1 MNRKKI
7 DYKLFDFNTFVFD
20 KKFIHHLK
28 SQEAN
33 LEYMQFVRTMNI
45 GKRGSVLS
53 MLVNT
58 NLLDLTNDDIT
69 DADTLKIISLKYADL
84 IYNHLI
90 EKEQLKELLVRK
102 ELFKFDDNNDRKA
115 YNPEIQNQFFAS
127 KENYT
132 EFFSEFNNLM
142 LDLFYLLIMIKN
154 SEGDFTLT
162 YKRMQDIFRFAKIDL
177 MYFDLL
183 SNDNNLEGV
192 IFNLVPF
199 FAMIIDDFEKM
210 LIKYNLNLSKRNM
223 NTDLVI
229 FKKMLEKSSKVQNRV
244 RFQKDLK
251 LNKSDYYRSAIFNL
265 FELNYDNL
273 KEIDNSQAFEM
284 EMRNSLRQL
293 LNFEFSYRAKFIRF
307 GGYKNSTKNKKKNE
321 TILLSDVEVFVDYKW
336 QFVTNHIWVQNNE
349 AWTEVANLLGEE
361 TIIKFSGV
369 VKEYNKNFDN
379 STVRDFTITD
389 IRDIKI
395 V

>member
-7 DYKLFDFNTFVFD
+7 DYKLFDLNTFAFYNRLA
-20 KKFIHHLK
+20 HHLK
-28 SQEAN
+28 IQETN

-45 GKRGSVLS
+45 GKRGAVLS
-53 MLVNT
+53 TLVNT
-58 NLLDLTNDDIT
+58 SLLDLTNDDIT
-69 DADTLKIISLKYADL
+69 DIDTLKTISLKYADL

-90 EKEQLKELLVRK
+90 EKENLKELLVRK

-115 YNPEIQNQFFAS
+115 YNPEIQKQFFAS

-132 EFFSEFNNLM
+132 EFLSEFNSSM

-162 YKRMQDIFRFAKIDL
+162 YKRIQDIFRFAKIDL
-177 MYFDLL
+177 MYFDSL

-223 NTDLVI
+223 NTDLVV

-244 RFQKDLK
+244 RVQKDLK
-251 LNKSDYYRSAIFNL
+251 IHKGIYYTTAIFHL

-293 LNFEFSYRAKFIRF
+293 SNFEYFYRAKFIRF
-307 GGYKNSTKNKKKNE
+307 GGFKNSMKNKKKNE
-321 TILLSDVEVFVDYKW
+321 TILLSDVEALIDYKW
-336 QFVTNHIWVQNNE
+336 QFVTSHMWVKNNE
-349 AWTEVANLLGEE
+349 AWTQIANLLSED

-369 VKEYNKNFDN
+369 VKEYVKNFDN
-379 STVRDFTITD
+379 SIVRDFTIAD
-389 IRDIKI
+389 IQNIEI